1 MSETLLSAFT
11 MGMLGD
17 FDRDVFT
24 SDFAIVLLV
33 VFIFGVVIIMLNV
46 RVFRLFC
53 WRYYVREHGSLILP
67 PQVFI
72 AVVGDSYADAKRTAD
87 RVFLRSRVELA
98 AEYELSMGTFERTLA
113 GLNVFS
119 NLPFMMFSYPLYQL
133 IKQYKDEETA
143 DDWMHSE
150 VFLGSLAGWGKDWK
164 TDVLPFQFIYG
175 PLYFLVR
182 LTLGRAA
189 AVRVLPDEFLKFE
202 VPKVEDDDAEKR
214 MKAIEQQ
221 NENIL
226 RILRKQFPDAERE
239 LVAEDER
246 GDQEGPGG
254 EDGVKAEREQLSD
267 AERELV
273 AEDERCD
280 QPEDEGNAGTGR
292 RASFFEVF

>member
-1 MSETLLSAFT
+1 M
-11 MGMLGD
+11 
-17 FDRDVFT
+17 
-24 SDFAIVLLV
+24 
-33 VFIFGVVIIMLNV
+33 
-46 RVFRLFC
+46 
-53 WRYYVREHGSLILP
+53 
-67 PQVFI
+67 
-72 AVVGDSYADAKRTAD
+72 
-87 RVFLRSRVELA
+87 
-98 AEYELSMGTFERTLA
+98 
-113 GLNVFS
+113 
-119 NLPFMMFSYPLYQL
+119 
-133 IKQYKDEETA
+133 
-143 DDWMHSE
+143 
-150 VFLGSLAGWGKDWK
+150 
-164 TDVLPFQFIYG
+164 
-175 PLYFLVR
+175 
-182 LTLGRAA
+182 
-189 AVRVLPDEFLKFE
+189 RVLPDEFLKFE